1 MKITHSVSLSKHTS
15 FRTGGNAR
23 FFVAVDSLDELKIVL
38 ARARSEN
45 LPYMILGEGTNVLA
59 SDEDF
64 PGYVIRPMIR
74 GVDFSDGIH
83 IGINSDMSRGG
94 IRGNEGEDG
103 LVIAGA
109 GEHWDDVVARTVSK
123 NLSGLENLSSI
134 PGSVGAAPVQNVG
147 AYGVELK
154 DVLEWV
160 EVFDPKEN
168 ATKILSCSD
177 CRFGYRDSF
186 FKSPAGRDLII
197 IRVAMKLIPNGR
209 PNISYKDLAN
219 YFSAD
224 EGSPMKKSPTI
235 AEVRKAVIQIRRVK
249 LPDIKEYGTAGSFF
263 KNLVVTDSKYEELA
277 GKFPGLP
284 SFPVEPVDSTA
295 LTAHGSKNG
304 FKKIPLAWIL
314 DKVCKLNGTREG
326 DVGVCETQPLALV
339 NYGQATS
346 AEVKN
351 FAEKISDIVKE
362 KTGLQIE
369 WEVNL
374 I

>member
-1 MKITHSVSLSKHTS
+1 MKITPFVSLSEHTS
-15 FRTGGNAR
+15 FRTGGRAR
-23 FFVAVDSLDELKIVL
+23 FFVEADSLDELKMAIG
-38 ARARSEN
+38 RARVEN
-45 LPYMILGEGTNVLA
+45 LPYMILGEGTNVLI

-64 PGYVIRPMIR
+64 PGYVIRPLIR
-74 GVDFSDGIH
+74 GIDFIGDSGGKPDGGKRNGMESDTENGT
-83 IGINSDMSRGG
+83 GSNYK
-94 IRGNEGEDG
+94 
-103 LVIAGA
+103 LVVAGA
-109 GEHWDDVVARTVSK
+109 GEHWDDVVGLSVSK

-134 PGSVGAAPVQNVG
+134 PGSVGAAPVQNIG

-168 ATKILSCSD
+168 SAKTLLRSD
-177 CRFGYRDSF
+177 CRFGYRDSL

-197 IRVAMKLIPNGR
+197 TRVAMNLVLNGR
-209 PNISYKDLAN
+209 PNISYKDLTN
-219 YFSAD
+219 YFS
-224 EGSPMKKSPTI
+224 GTKTPTI
-235 AEVRKAVIQIRRVK
+235 AEVREAVIKIRRGK
-249 LPDIKEYGTAGSFF
+249 LPDIKKYGTAGSFF

-277 GKFPGLP
+277 KKFPGLP
-284 SFPVEPVDSTA
+284 SFPADADS
-295 LTAHGSKNG
+295 AHGSQKGAQNG

-314 DKVCKLNGTREG
+314 DKVCKLNGVREG

-351 FAEKISDIVKE
+351 FAEKISGIVKE